1 MNQKEKK
8 LFQLVHA
15 IKQRGTDVEGIL
27 QRAESS
33 AELSHLEKRDDMESL
48 YP

>member
-1 MNQKEKK
+1 MQDQLKFMNQKEKK

-27 QRAESS
+27 QRAENV
-33 AELSHLEKRDDMESL
+33 AELPLLERTD
-48 YP
+48 